1 MPVPHRDPFAVRLS
15 LALLRSIRAIVPA
28 GIRQDWLR
36 EWEAEIR
43 HRWSTVN
50 RGPQTRWQDQADVV
64 RRSTGAIS
72 DAAWLRQQFT
82 ADHDV
87 MRDVQYALRM
97 LARRPVIST
106 LAVAVLAIGIG
117 GTVAVFSVVD
127 SLLLRELP
135 YRNPDEIVTIWL
147 TNREHPEERDGVAPG
162 AFKDWHDRSKSF
174 SHIAA
179 ASPVSFDFFE
189 GLEPETLIGAS
200 ITEGFFE
207 ALGVQPILG
216 RLFVAREYTVFP
228 PSVAVISHG
237 TWQRRFGGDPNVIGR
252 TAVFDGQ
259 TLEIIGVLPKWFH
272 PTVLGRLRDEE
283 LWVPGTLMNPEF
295 ANRRTRYWGVVAR
308 LAPGVD
314 IDSAQAELSIISE
327 QLARE
332 YPLTLGAMTATV
344 VSFRDHLAGPIRDPL
359 RVLLGAVVL
368 VLLLGCANVASLL
381 LARASDRQRE
391 FAVRAAIGA
400 NRWRLIRQTLVE
412 SLVLAM
418 LACVFGLAMAR
429 MAIDT
434 FVAIG
439 STTVP
444 QLAELALDRRLIVFA
459 LATSALTAVL
469 VGLWPAIRISRTALR
484 QGLTEGAVST
494 TGGPDRRRLV
504 SVLVVAEVAIALVIL
519 VTAGLLIRS
528 FMTLVRVDPGF
539 ARSNVAVLQVFAYS
553 ERIQTNDQRVVFFDQ
568 TLERM
573 RAVPGVENVG
583 IVTAMPFIPANIN
596 ILGGFRIEGRPAPPE
611 REQPVS
617 SLTVASPDYF
627 PVMQIPLRSGRL
639 FTQDDHAKAPQVAII
654 NDLLADRFWPGASPI
669 DQRITVNWQGQWR
682 TMQVVG
688 VVGRLRH
695 DGFDSDPRPEVFIP
709 FAQLPYG
716 SMTYVVRTTV
726 DAASLLPTLKR
737 QIWDVD
743 PRLALYHT
751 STIEALLAESLAPR
765 RFITSLLG
773 VLAALAFVLA
783 TIGIYGI
790 VSFATAQRTR
800 EIGVRVVVGGSAR
813 DILTL
818 VFTEGARRVL
828 MGVLVGLAG
837 SLAATRV
844 VAALLYEVS
853 PTDPLTLGGT
863 AALLALVAMLAC
875 YWPAR
880 RATRVDPLVALRSE

>member
-1 MPVPHRDPFAVRLS
+1 MSDPRRDPLAVRLS
-15 LALLRSIRAIVPA
+15 MALFRIVKALVPS
-28 GIRQDWLR
+28 GIREDWLR
-36 EWEAEIR
+36 EWEAEVR
-43 HRWSTVN
+43 HRWSTIN
-50 RGPQTRWQDQADVV
+50 RGRQTRWQDQADVV

-87 MRDVQYALRM
+87 MRDVRYALRL
-97 LARRPVIST
+97 LARRPVISM

-117 GTVAVFSVVD
+117 GTVSVFSVVD
-127 SLLLRELP
+127 TLLLRQLP

-147 TNREHPEERDGVAPG
+147 TNRGHPEEREGVAPG

-179 ASPVSFDFFE
+179 ASPQSFDFLD

-216 RLFVAREYTVFP
+216 RLFVPREYTVFP

-237 TWQRRFGGDPNVIGR
+237 TWQRMFGSDPNIIGR
-252 TAVFDGQ
+252 KALFDGRA
-259 TLEIIGVLPKWFH
+259 LEIVGVLPRWFH
-272 PTVLGRLRDEE
+272 PTILGRLRDEE
-283 LWVPGTLMNPEF
+283 LWVPGTLQNPEF

-314 IDSAQAELSIISE
+314 LESAQAELSIISE

-332 YPLTLGAMTATV
+332 YPRTLGPMTATV

-359 RVLLGAVVL
+359 RVLFGAVVL
-368 VLLLGCANVASLL
+368 VLMLGCANVASLL

-412 SLVLAM
+412 SLVLSM
-418 LACVFGLAMAR
+418 LACVFGLTMAR
-429 MAIDT
+429 TAIAT
-434 FVAIG
+434 FVATG

-444 QLAELALDRRLIVFA
+444 QLAELALDWRLIGFA
-459 LATSALTAVL
+459 LATSALTAIL
-469 VGLWPAIRISRTALR
+469 VGLWPALRISRTALR
-484 QGLTEGAVST
+484 QGLTESAIST

-504 SVLVVAEVAIALVIL
+504 SVLVVAEVALALVIL

-539 ARSNVAVLQVFAYS
+539 ARSNVAVLQVFAYGP
-553 ERIQTNDQRVVFFDQ
+553 RYQTNEQRSAFFDQ

-573 RAVPGVENVG
+573 RALPGVEKAGV
-583 IVTAMPFIPANIN
+583 VTAMPFMPANIN
-596 ILGGFRIEGRPAPPE
+596 IQGGFRIEGRPAPPE
-611 REQPVS
+611 REQPVTH
-617 SLTVASPDYF
+617 LTLASPDYF
-627 PVMQIPLRSGRL
+627 PAMQIPLRHGRV
-639 FTQDDHAKAPQVAII
+639 FTPDDHANAPPVAII
-654 NDLLADRFWPGASPI
+654 NDLIADRFWPGADPI

-695 DGFDSDPRPEVFIP
+695 DGLDSDPRLEVFIP
-709 FAQLPYG
+709 FAQLPSG

-726 DAASLLPTLKR
+726 DAASLIPVLKTR
-737 QIWDVD
+737 IWDVD
-743 PRLALYHT
+743 PTMALYHT
-751 STIEALLAESLAPR
+751 STTEALVAESLAPR
-765 RFITSLLG
+765 RFVTSLLG
-773 VLAALAFVLA
+773 ILAALAFVLA

-818 VFTEGARRVL
+818 VFSEGARRVAV
-828 MGVLVGLAG
+828 GILVGLAG
-837 SLAATRV
+837 SLAAARV
-844 VAALLYEVS
+844 VEVLLYEVS
-853 PTDPLTLGGT
+853 PTDPLTLGVT
-863 AALLALVAMLAC
+863 AALLTIVALLAC

-880 RATRVDPLVALRSE
+880 RATRIDPLAALRSE

>member
-1 MPVPHRDPFAVRLS
+1 MSDPRRDPLAVRLS
-15 LALLRSIRAIVPA
+15 MALFQAIKALVPS
-28 GIRQDWLR
+28 GIREDWLR
-36 EWEAEIR
+36 EWEAEVR
-43 HRWSTVN
+43 HRWSTIS
-50 RGPQTRWQDQADVV
+50 RGKQTRWQDQADVV

-87 MRDVQYALRM
+87 MRDVQYALR
-97 LARRPVIST
+97 LLGRRPVIST

-117 GTVAVFSVVD
+117 GTVSVFSVID
-127 SLLLRELP
+127 TLLLRELP
-135 YRNPDEIVTIWL
+135 YRNPEEIVTIWL
-147 TNREHPEERDGVAPG
+147 TNQGHPDEREGVAPG
-162 AFKDWHDRSKSF
+162 AFKDWHDRSRSF

-179 ASPVSFDFFE
+179 ARPTSFDFLD

-200 ITEGFFE
+200 VTEGFFE

-216 RLFVAREYTVFP
+216 RVFVPREYTVFP
-228 PSVAVISHG
+228 PSVAVIGYG
-237 TWQRRFGGDPNVIGR
+237 TWQRMFGGDPNIIGR
-252 TAVFDGQ
+252 KAAFDGEA
-259 TLEIIGVLPKWFH
+259 LEIVGVLPQWFH
-272 PTVLGRLRDEE
+272 PTVLGRLRQEE
-283 LWVPGTLMNPEF
+283 LWVPGTFQDSEF

-314 IDSAQAELSIISE
+314 IESAQAELSIISE

-381 LARASDRQRE
+381 LARAADRQRE
-391 FAVRAAIGA
+391 FALRAAIGA

-412 SLVLAM
+412 SLVLSI
-418 LACVFGLAMAR
+418 LACGAGLALAH
-429 MAIDT
+429 MAIEA
-434 FVAIG
+434 FVAAG

-444 QLAELALDRRLIVFA
+444 HLAELALDRRLVVFA
-459 LATSALTAVL
+459 LATSALTAIL

-484 QGLTEGAVST
+484 QGLAEASIST

-504 SVLVVAEVAIALVIL
+504 SVLVVSEVALALVIL

-539 ARSNVAVLQVFAYS
+539 AQSNVAVLQIFAYG
-553 ERIQTNDQRVVFFDQ
+553 ERYPTNAHRVAFFDE
-568 TLERM
+568 TLARM
-573 RAVPGVENVG
+573 RAVPGVEKAG
-583 IVTAMPFIPANIN
+583 IVTAMPFMPANIN
-596 ILGGFRIEGRPAPPE
+596 IQGGFRIEGRPAPPE
-611 REQPVS
+611 REQPVT
-617 SLTVASPDYF
+617 SLTVADPAYF
-627 PVMQIPLRSGRL
+627 PAMRIPLRRGRL
-639 FTQDDHAKAPQVAII
+639 FTADDRANAPQVAII
-654 NDLLADRFWPGASPI
+654 NDLMADRFWPGGSPI
-669 DQRITVNWQGQWR
+669 DERITVNWQGRWR

-695 DGFDSDPRPEVFIP
+695 DGLDADPRPEVFIP

-716 SMTYVVRTTV
+716 SMTYVVRTTG
-726 DAASLLPTLKR
+726 DAASLIPTLTRK
-737 QIWDVD
+737 IWDVD
-743 PRLALYHT
+743 PALPLYQT
-751 STIEALLAESLAPR
+751 STTEALVAESLAPR
-765 RFITSLLG
+765 RFVTSLLG
-773 VLAALAFVLA
+773 ILAALAFVLA

-813 DILTL
+813 DIQAL
-818 VFTEGARRVL
+818 VFSEGALRVAI
-828 MGVLVGLAG
+828 GVLVGLAG
-837 SLAATRV
+837 SLAATRLV
-844 VAALLYEVS
+844 GALLYQVS

-863 AALLALVAMLAC
+863 AALLAVVALLAC

-880 RATRVDPLVALRSE
+880 RATRVDPLVALRTD

>member
-1 MPVPHRDPFAVRLS
+1 MSPRDRDPLAVRLS
-15 LALLRSIRAIVPA
+15 LALLRAIRSLVPA

-43 HRWSTVN
+43 HRWSTLS
-50 RGPQTRWQDQADVV
+50 RGGQTRWQDHADVV

-97 LARRPVIST
+97 LRRRPVMSA
-106 LAVAVLAIGIG
+106 LAILVLAIGIG

-127 SLLLRELP
+127 TLLLRELP
-135 YRNPDEIVTIWL
+135 YHESDRIVTIWL
-147 TNREHPEERDGVAPG
+147 TNREHPEEREGVAPG

-179 ASPVSFDFFE
+179 ASPQSFDFLD
-189 GLEPETLIGAS
+189 GLEPDTLIGAS
-200 ITEGFFE
+200 VTEGFFA

-216 RLFVAREYTVFP
+216 RGFVPREHTVFP
-228 PSVAVISHG
+228 PTVAVISHG
-237 TWQRRFGGDPNVIGR
+237 TWQRMFGADPNIIGR
-252 TAVFDGQ
+252 KAVFDGAA
-259 TLEIIGVLPKWFH
+259 LEIVGVLPKWFH
-272 PTVLGRLRDEE
+272 PTILGRLRDEE
-283 LWVPGTLMNPEF
+283 LWVPGTLQNPEF

-314 IDSAQAELSIISE
+314 LESAQAELSIISE
-327 QLARE
+327 QLGRE
-332 YPLTLGAMTATV
+332 YPFTLGAMTATV
-344 VSFRDHLAGPIRDPL
+344 VPFRDHLAGPIRDPL

-412 SLVLAM
+412 SLVLSL
-418 LACVFGLAMAR
+418 LACAAGLVMAR
-429 MAIDT
+429 TAIDA
-434 FVAIG
+434 FVATG
-439 STTVP
+439 AATVP
-444 QLAELALDRRLIVFA
+444 QLAELALDRRLVLVA
-459 LATSALTAVL
+459 LATSALTAIL
-469 VGLWPAIRISRTALR
+469 VGLWPAIRVSRAALR

-504 SVLVVAEVAIALVIL
+504 SVLVVSEVALALVIL

-528 FMTLVRVDPGF
+528 FAALVRVDPGF
-539 ARSNVAVLQVFAYS
+539 AQSNIAVLQVFAYG
-553 ERIQTNDQRVVFFDQ
+553 ERYQTNEQRVAFFDL

-573 RAVPGVENVG
+573 RAVPGVEKAG
-583 IVTAMPFIPANIN
+583 IVTAMPFMPANIN
-596 ILGGFRIEGRPAPPE
+596 ITGGFRVAGRPAPPE
-611 REQPVS
+611 REQPVT
-617 SLTVASPDYF
+617 SLTLASPDYF
-627 PVMQIPLRSGRL
+627 PAMRIPLRRGRL
-639 FTQDDHAKAPQVAII
+639 FTADDHAQAPPVAII
-654 NDLLADRFWPGASPI
+654 NDLMADRFWPGASPI
-669 DQRITVNWQGQWR
+669 DQRVTVNWQGRWQ

-695 DGFDSDPRPEVFIP
+695 DGLDSNPRPEVFIP

-716 SMTYVVRTTV
+716 SMTFVVRTTT
-726 DAASLLPTLKR
+726 DAAALIPTLKR
-737 QIWDVD
+737 RIWDAD
-743 PRLALYHT
+743 PTLPLYDT
-751 STIEALLAESLAPR
+751 STVDALVSQSLAPR
-765 RFITSLLG
+765 RFITTLLG
-773 VLAALAFVLA
+773 ILAGLAFVLA

-800 EIGVRVVVGGSAR
+800 EIGVRVVVGGSTR

-818 VFTEGARRVL
+818 VFSEGARRV
-828 MGVLVGLAG
+828 GVGILVGLAG
-837 SLAATRV
+837 SLAVTRI
-844 VAALLYEVS
+844 VAALLYQVS

-863 AALLALVAMLAC
+863 AAALAVVALLAC

-880 RATRVDPLVALRSE
+880 RATRLDPLVALRAD